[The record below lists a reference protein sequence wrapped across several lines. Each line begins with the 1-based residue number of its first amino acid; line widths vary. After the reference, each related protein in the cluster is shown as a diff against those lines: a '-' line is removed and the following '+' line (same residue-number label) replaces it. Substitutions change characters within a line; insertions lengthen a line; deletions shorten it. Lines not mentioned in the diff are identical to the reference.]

1 MAVKIITQ
9 RTVSLDKQGELQ
21 LLLRQLRMQA
31 INQPG
36 YITGETLIS
45 VDNPN
50 TYIVISTWDSLEDW
64 KTWES
69 NPQRREIQVKIE
81 SLLTTHSQ
89 MAVYEEQSTT
99 PPDEAQGD

>member
-9 RTVSLDKQGELQ
+9 RTVSPDNQGELQ

-45 VDNPN
+45 VDSPY

-64 KTWES
+64 KSWES
-69 NPQRREIQVKIE
+69 KPDRREIQSKIE
-81 SLLTTHSQ
+81 ALLTTHSQ

-99 PPDEAQGD
+99 PSDEPQGD